1 MRFFHSTWVLLL
13 CLAVPAAAQ
22 QASPSKPT
30 GYTVFLRGTQIGREE
45 VSVEKNA
52 GGLTITSQGR
62 LLAPLNAVIKKA
74 EFKYRPD
81 GSPELFTLEG
91 NANNAEVA
99 LRTSFTD
106 TTAVTEGTQGGKPL
120 KVSQSISPQ
129 AIVMPNGIFSAYA
142 ALALRLAGTTGPVAL
157 RAYVL
162 PELMVGVRTT
172 GSTSERMQVGTTF
185 LNVRRYDLIFG
196 NPTGDL
202 AVTLTTAE
210 DGSLVRVAIPAQGLD
225 FVREDVA
232 SPTARTQVYSNPGDE
247 AVIIPTVGF
256 NIGATIT
263 RPKGAGGP
271 GRASG
276 AGGAGG
282 ANAGRLPAVI
292 LLAGSGIGDRDG
304 FAFGV
309 PTIGQLAGALA
320 DAGFLVVRY
329 DKRGYGQSGGRA
341 ESATISDYADDTR
354 AIVRWLLDRKDV
366 DPKRIAIVGHS
377 EGAWVGLLT
386 AAREK
391 RVAALAT
398 IDGAASTGAQLN
410 LEQQQYALDQLSL
423 KPEERAQKI
432 ALQKQIQSAV
442 VTGSGWEGIPA
453 NERKQADT
461 PWFQSFLTYDPAKV
475 IKDVRQPLLIVH
487 GALDKQIPVAHA
499 DRLTDLARKQ
509 SDSKS
514 VEVVIVRNVNH
525 LLIPAT
531 TGDVSEYPALAD
543 RNVSKDVSAAVSAWL
558 TKTFAAIR

>member
-13 CLAVPAAAQ
+13 CLAAPAVAQ

-30 GYTVFLRGTQIGREE
+30 GFTVFLRGTPIGREE
-45 VSVEKNA
+45 MSVEQNA
-52 GGLTITSQGR
+52 AGLTITSQGR
-62 LLAPLNAVIKKA
+62 LLAPLNSVIKKA

-81 GSPELFTLEG
+81 GSPELFTFEG
-91 NANNAEVA
+91 NANNTDVA

-106 TTAVTEGTQGGKPL
+106 NTAVTEGTQGGKPL
-120 KVSQSISPQ
+120 KVSHSIAPQ
-129 AIVMPNGIFSAYA
+129 AIVMPNGVFSAYA
-142 ALALRLAGTTGPVAL
+142 ALARRLVGTTGPVAF

-162 PELMVGVRTT
+162 PELMVGVRST
-172 GSTSERMQVGTTF
+172 GSTNERMQVATTF

-202 AVTLTTAE
+202 AVTLTAAE
-210 DGSLVRVAIPAQGLD
+210 DGSLVRVAIPSQGLD
-225 FVREDVA
+225 VVREDVA
-232 SPTARTQVYSNPGDE
+232 SPTSRTQVYSNPGDE

-256 NIGATIT
+256 NLGATIT
-263 RPKGAGGP
+263 RPKGAG
-271 GRASG
+271 RAG
-276 AGGAGG
+276 QAGGAGG
-282 ANAGRLPAVI
+282 ASAGRLPAVI
-292 LLAGSGIGDRDG
+292 LLAGSGVGDRDG
-304 FAFGV
+304 FAFGIA
-309 PTIGQLAGALA
+309 TLGQLAGALA

-341 ESATISDYADDTR
+341 ESATISDYADDAR
-354 AIVRWLLDRKDV
+354 AVVRWLLDRKDV

-377 EGAWVGLLT
+377 EGAWIGLLT

-398 IDGAASTGAQLN
+398 IDGASSTGAELN
-410 LEQQQYALDQLSL
+410 LEQQQYALSQLSL

-442 VTGSGWEGIPA
+442 LTGAGWDGIPA
-453 NERKQADT
+453 NERREADT
-461 PWFQSFLTYDPAKV
+461 PWFQSFLTYDPSKV
-475 IKDVRQPLLIVH
+475 IKDLRQPLLIVH
-487 GALDKQIPVAHA
+487 GGLDKQIPVAHA
-499 DRLTDLARKQ
+499 DRLADLARKQ

>member
-1 MRFFHSTWVLLL
+1 M
-13 CLAVPAAAQ
+13 
-22 QASPSKPT
+22 
-30 GYTVFLRGTQIGREE
+30 FLRGTPIGREE
-45 VSVEKNA
+45 VSVEKNS

-62 LLAPLNAVIKKA
+62 LLAPLNVVIKKA

-91 NANNAEVA
+91 SANNADVA

-106 TTAVTEGTQGGKPL
+106 NTAVTEGTRGGKPL

-129 AIVMPNGIFSAYA
+129 AIVMPNGVFSAYA
-142 ALALRLAGTTGPVAL
+142 ALAQRLAGSTGPVAL

-172 GSTSERMQVGTTF
+172 GSTSERMQVATTF

-202 AVTLTTAE
+202 AVTLTAAE
-210 DGSLVRVAIPAQGLD
+210 DGSLVRVVIPSQGLD

-232 SPTARTQVYSNPGDE
+232 SPTSRTQVYSNPGDE

-256 NIGATIT
+256 NLGATIT
-263 RPKGAGGP
+263 RPKGTGG
-271 GRASG
+271 ASG
-276 AGGAGG
+276 AGGAGQAGG
-282 ANAGRLPAVI
+282 AGGASAGRLPAVI
-292 LLAGSGIGDRDG
+292 LLAGSGVGDRDG

-309 PTIGQLAGALA
+309 PTLGQLAGALA

-341 ESATISDYADDTR
+341 ESATISDYADDAR
-354 AIVRWLLDRKDV
+354 AVVRWLLDRKDV

-377 EGAWVGLLT
+377 EGAWIGLLT

-398 IDGAASTGAQLN
+398 IDGASSTGAELN
-410 LEQQQYALDQLSL
+410 LEQQQYALSQLSL

-442 VTGSGWEGIPA
+442 LTGAGWDGIPA
-453 NERKQADT
+453 NARHEADT
-461 PWFQSFLTYDPAKV
+461 PWFQSFLAYDPSKV
-475 IKDVRQPLLIVH
+475 IKDLRQPLLIVH
-487 GALDKQIPVAHA
+487 GGLDKQIPVTHA
-499 DRLTDLARKQ
+499 DRLADLARKQ

-543 RNVSKDVSAAVSAWL
+543 RNVSKDVSTAVSAWL

>member
-1 MRFFHSTWVLLL
+1 
-13 CLAVPAAAQ
+13 
-22 QASPSKPT
+22 
-30 GYTVFLRGTQIGREE
+30 VFLRGTQIGREE

-62 LLAPLNAVIKKA
+62 LLAPLNVVIKKA

-91 NANNAEVA
+91 NTNNADVA

-106 TTAVTEGTQGGKPL
+106 NTAVTEGTRGGKPL

-129 AIVMPNGIFSAYA
+129 AVVMPNGIFSAYA
-142 ALALRLAGTTGPVAL
+142 ALAHRLAGTTGPVAL

-172 GSTSERMQVGTTF
+172 GATSERMQVATTF

-202 AVTLTTAE
+202 AVTLTAAE
-210 DGSLVRVAIPAQGLD
+210 DGSLVRVAIPSQGLD

-232 SPTARTQVYSNPGDE
+232 SPTSRTQVYSNPGDE

-263 RPKGAGGP
+263 RPKGAGQ
-271 GRASG
+271 
-276 AGGAGG
+276 AGGAAG
-282 ANAGRLPAVI
+282 ASAGRLPAVI
-292 LLAGSGIGDRDG
+292 LLAGSGVGDRDG

-341 ESATISDYADDTR
+341 ESATISDYADDAR
-354 AIVRWLLDRKDV
+354 AVVRWLLDRKDV

-377 EGAWVGLLT
+377 EGAWIGLLT

-398 IDGAASTGAQLN
+398 IDGASSTGAELN
-410 LEQQQYALDQLSL
+410 LEQQQYALSQLSL

-531 TGDVSEYPALAD
+531 TGEVSEYPALAD